1 MMMTMRMQQN
11 SRGFLVLLLVVFIAG
26 IALSGPSTP
35 RRSRVRRQNMKV
47 RINATGDTIVMKFLR
62 PNADTKLEGY
72 ILGYG
77 SSMFSK
83 QFIPLPDNGQ
93 PYETEFDAEPKYLI
107 AVQPIPTNEVK
118 KQCTGKVELQKPL
131 HLVIGSVTP
140 TSVLLSWGTLLKTPY
155 DGNIMNDC
163 LEDGH
168 YTVRYRERSR
178 KWNYQTCAT
187 SDTVI
192 DNLKPNT
199 VYEFCVQPSSK
210 DVTGTWSKPVI
221 HNISSGGLEEKSIRK
236 IFKQPLNPVKPIA
249 PGPRYPPSA
258 PRHALHNKTQGRLP
272 ISRSIASKT
281 TLAPTTS
288 TTTTT
293 RQKSLSPPGPT
304 PPTIA
309 KQPIDVPGG
318 GDLFRS
324 VLPPFFE
331 IPLAPKHHPTLQIT
345 PTVTSVPV
353 THTNVEKHGGHLQH
367 REKQTTTQT
376 QQTIKLI
383 LQTQPQPQPT
393 SKLIPQTQ
401 PQPQPTSKLIPQT
414 QPQPQATSKL
424 IPQTQPQPQPTSKL
438 ILQTQPQP
446 QATSK
451 LIPQT
456 QPQPQPTSKLILQTQ
471 PQPQATSKL
480 IPQTQP
486 QPQPTSKLIP
496 QTQPQPQPT
505 SKLIPQTQ
513 PQPKLTTKTIPLT
526 QPQPQPTSKLIP
538 QTQPQHQPTLKT
550 IPQTQPQPQPTSK
563 PIPQTQPQPQPTPKL
578 IPQTQPTPK
587 LIPQTQPQ
595 PTSKLIPQTQPQL
608 QPTSKLI
615 PQTQPQPQLT
625 PKPIPQTQPQ
635 PQPTSKPIPK
645 TRPQPQPT
653 PKLIPQT
660 QPQPQP
666 TSKHIPQ
673 TQPQPQPTSKP
684 TSQIQ
689 HQPQPTSELKPQT
702 QPKSQPTTQQM
713 SHSVPQTQPPSKLI
727 PQVQPQTT
735 SKRIPQ
741 TQPQPQPTSQPLT
754 QTQPQPQTTSEP
766 VPQTQ
771 PKSQPTP
778 QQTFHSVPQ
787 TQPQSKPK
795 FHTQSQSRSQQRPN
809 IQSEPKTT
817 TQLWAVAK
825 PQPTLHPKHPGQ
837 HKTPPQIKTQALPQP
852 HAQPSP
858 QPTYMAHAHTPS
870 PTSQDIPHTQQALPI
885 IHIQPQS
892 EPQSPTTPQPQ
903 TQTQPQPTTHPQS
916 KQNAKKRSKVKP
928 TSQSKMKFV
937 KPKDKIQSQ
946 PKTQPKPKM
955 KLPPKEKKK
964 KQPTPQPKL
973 KTMDKK
979 KSQTTTPQSQPLPK
993 TQTLS
998 KPEPLPKPHPAP
1010 KSHSHPQLGPS
1021 LQPQTWTYSDPT
1033 KVTPRH
1039 TVPTAPSP
1047 PEEGKPLPRPAL
1059 ATERVGSNNLGTGIQ
1074 RPSKDEV
1081 PRSPISSSVPAGAR
1095 NNTVSR
1101 TRIPTHST
1109 HVGVR
1114 PRSPSKTLTSSHS
1127 SSTPGVQ
1134 PAIPV
1139 NKRPNLVGKPTDY
1152 DKLMDLKQGGKESI
1166 LKPFPLVT
1174 AKPKQERRQQTTTPA
1189 PAVNSSHFDIY
1200 ENSSIFRPLPA
1211 SDLDIMGKKRFVA
1224 PHVIYKTDKKP
1235 DEPCSITSSLSYFPD
1250 EEGND
1255 QNVTSPPRLPP
1266 SNLTVVT
1273 VEGCPSFVILD
1284 WQKSDN
1290 ETREYEV
1297 VSTAKG
1303 PNGQEVSILT
1313 TNQTHTAVENLKPE
1327 SNYEFIVTPKN
1338 ELGTGTSTD
1347 PVTFSTESAD
1357 PRVSE
1362 YVAGKDAIWT
1372 QFPFKADDYSECNG
1386 KQYVKRTWYRKFV
1399 GIQLCNSLRY
1409 KIYLSDSLNGKFYNI
1424 GDQTGH
1430 GEDHCQFVD
1439 SFLDGRT
1446 GTQMFADQLPSRPGF
1461 YRALRQEPVHFG
1473 EIGGKS
1479 HVTYVGWYEC
1489 GTPIPG
1495 KW

>member
-281 TLAPTTS
+281 TL
-288 TTTTT
+288 
-293 RQKSLSPPGPT
+293 
-304 PPTIA
+304 
-309 KQPIDVPGG
+309 
-318 GDLFRS
+318 
-324 VLPPFFE
+324 
-331 IPLAPKHHPTLQIT
+331 
-345 PTVTSVPV
+345 
-353 THTNVEKHGGHLQH
+353 
-367 REKQTTTQT
+367 
-376 QQTIKLI
+376 
-383 LQTQPQPQPT
+383 
-393 SKLIPQTQ
+393 
-401 PQPQPTSKLIPQT
+401 
-414 QPQPQATSKL
+414 
-424 IPQTQPQPQPTSKL
+424 
-438 ILQTQPQP
+438 
-446 QATSK
+446 
-451 LIPQT
+451 
-456 QPQPQPTSKLILQTQ
+456 
-471 PQPQATSKL
+471 
-480 IPQTQP
+480 
-486 QPQPTSKLIP
+486 
-496 QTQPQPQPT
+496 
-505 SKLIPQTQ
+505 
-513 PQPKLTTKTIPLT
+513 
-526 QPQPQPTSKLIP
+526 
-538 QTQPQHQPTLKT
+538 
-550 IPQTQPQPQPTSK
+550 
-563 PIPQTQPQPQPTPKL
+563 
-578 IPQTQPTPK
+578 
-587 LIPQTQPQ
+587 
-595 PTSKLIPQTQPQL
+595 
-608 QPTSKLI
+608 
-615 PQTQPQPQLT
+615 
-625 PKPIPQTQPQ
+625 
-635 PQPTSKPIPK
+635 
-645 TRPQPQPT
+645 
-653 PKLIPQT
+653 
-660 QPQPQP
+660 
-666 TSKHIPQ
+666 
-673 TQPQPQPTSKP
+673 
-684 TSQIQ
+684 
-689 HQPQPTSELKPQT
+689 
-702 QPKSQPTTQQM
+702 
-713 SHSVPQTQPPSKLI
+713 
-727 PQVQPQTT
+727 
-735 SKRIPQ
+735 
-741 TQPQPQPTSQPLT
+741 
-754 QTQPQPQTTSEP
+754 
-766 VPQTQ
+766 
-771 PKSQPTP
+771 
-778 QQTFHSVPQ
+778 
-787 TQPQSKPK
+787 
-795 FHTQSQSRSQQRPN
+795 
-809 IQSEPKTT
+809 
-817 TQLWAVAK
+817 
-825 PQPTLHPKHPGQ
+825 
-837 HKTPPQIKTQALPQP
+837 
-852 HAQPSP
+852 
-858 QPTYMAHAHTPS
+858 
-870 PTSQDIPHTQQALPI
+870 
-885 IHIQPQS
+885 
-892 EPQSPTTPQPQ
+892 
-903 TQTQPQPTTHPQS
+903 
-916 KQNAKKRSKVKP
+916 
-928 TSQSKMKFV
+928 
-937 KPKDKIQSQ
+937 
-946 PKTQPKPKM
+946 
-955 KLPPKEKKK
+955 
-964 KQPTPQPKL
+964 
-973 KTMDKK
+973 
-979 KSQTTTPQSQPLPK
+979 
-993 TQTLS
+993 
-998 KPEPLPKPHPAP
+998 
-1010 KSHSHPQLGPS
+1010 
-1021 LQPQTWTYSDPT
+1021 
-1033 KVTPRH
+1033 
-1039 TVPTAPSP
+1039 
-1047 PEEGKPLPRPAL
+1047 
-1059 ATERVGSNNLGTGIQ
+1059 GTGIQ

-1127 SSTPGVQ
+1127 SSTPGATDGVQHRAIALPKPVVRTKGIPVQ